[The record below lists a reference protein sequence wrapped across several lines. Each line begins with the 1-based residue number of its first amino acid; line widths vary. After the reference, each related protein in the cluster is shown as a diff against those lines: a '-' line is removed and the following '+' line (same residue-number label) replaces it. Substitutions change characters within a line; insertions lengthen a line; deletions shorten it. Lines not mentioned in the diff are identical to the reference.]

1 MAHFA
6 QINENNAVLQ
16 VIVVNNNDILDEN
29 GNESEQK
36 GVEFC
41 QALFPNTTWK
51 QTSYNAKFRKNYAG
65 IGYSYDPARDAFV
78 PPKFFASWV
87 LNEET
92 CRWEPPTPRP
102 QDGNLYEWDE
112 NSLSWIQ
119 VSGDGN
125 FIVPSVDT
133 VSLADSASGSGQPAA

>member
-16 VIVVNNNDILDEN
+16 VIVVNNSDILDEN
-29 GNESEQK
+29 GAESEQK
-36 GVEFC
+36 GIEFC
-41 QALFPNTTWK
+41 QSLFPNTIWK

-78 PPKFFASWV
+78 PPKLFASWV

-112 NSLSWIQ
+112 NSVSWVQ
-119 VSGDGN
+119 VSGDGTL
-125 FIVPSVDT
+125 IVPSVDA
-133 VSLADSASGSGQPAA
+133 VNLADAASGSGQPVA